1 VLGKESDEL
10 YSKGLT
16 MLRVLSPL
24 SPFFLQQDDTFGI
37 ILSTLIVIV
46 GLVVGIVELMA
57 MWNIFIKAGK
67 PGWAV
72 LIPIYNLYIVL
83 EIVGREWWWLLF
95 MMIPIVNGV
104 FLIILV
110 FDLAKSFGK
119 GTGFALGLL
128 FLDLI
133 FILILGFGDARYVGP
148 AVAM

>member
-1 VLGKESDEL
+1 MLKVLTL
-10 YSKGLT
+10 
-16 MLRVLSPL
+16 L
-24 SPFFLQQDDTFGI
+24 SPFFLQQGDTFSN
-37 ILSTLIVIV
+37 ILSTLIIIF
-46 GLVVGIVELMA
+46 GLIIGIIELMA
-57 MWNIFIKAGK
+57 MWNIFTKAGK

-95 MMIPIVNGV
+95 MLIPIVNAV

-133 FILILGFGDARYVGP
+133 FILILGFGDAHYVGP
-148 AVAM
+148 AAAI